1 MFVALVYGV
10 SLAAQVIRLE
20 AACQLT
26 HRLARPVVATV
37 RLWWGFVGLIKRCG
51 TSIALDRN
59 VHGCHSRQIVAI
71 VVVNYTE
78 QFKFQFGDSADDFDI
93 ENGLP

>member
-1 MFVALVYGV
+1 MCA
-10 SLAAQVIRLE
+10 I
-20 AACQLT
+20 
-26 HRLARPVVATV
+26 P
-37 RLWWGFVGLIKRCG
+37 
-51 TSIALDRN
+51 IALDPK
-59 VHGCHSRQIVAI
+59 VHGCNSRQIMAI